1 MEFEPKEP
9 KGNGILTLKERPPNL
24 IKAMF
29 FTLDGSS
36 LMACIRRF
44 LI

>member
-1 MEFEPKEP
+1 
-9 KGNGILTLKERPPNL
+9 L

-44 LI
+44 LIW